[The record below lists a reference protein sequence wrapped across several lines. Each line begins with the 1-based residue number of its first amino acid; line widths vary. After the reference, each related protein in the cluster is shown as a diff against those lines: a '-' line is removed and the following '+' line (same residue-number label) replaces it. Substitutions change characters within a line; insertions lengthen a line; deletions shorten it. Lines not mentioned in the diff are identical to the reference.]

1 MRAYYCIN
9 KNYKNMIL
17 VMTLKYS
24 HNAQFFLCNVEM
36 VRVKKTTLNMT
47 RLILVYR

>member
-17 VMTLKYS
+17 VMTLELS
-24 HNAQFFLCNVEM
+24 HNAQFLWCYVEM
-36 VRVKKTTLNMT
+36 VRVKKLH
-47 RLILVYR
+47 